1 MWAKVVSPERLTA
14 PVIGVYAVR
23 ILLGVSVFVV
33 LLLSLLSVQRD
44 TDRAHDTS
52 SVLVGALGVERTVS
66 QAGAGLR
73 GYLLTGRR
81 LMLAPFTEAQRML
94 PGQLRT
100 LTATARSAG
109 GSREAVAIA
118 ADIEADVIRFGLPL
132 SAPGMSLARSTTRQA
147 ALQFGLTA
155 TALQA
160 QFNAFIE
167 RLVTLR
173 SRRHA
178 AVTDEVGKAIALAA
192 LGLALSLALDLAV
205 LTFLL
210 RGVLRPIR
218 AVSRAAARFA
228 RGELDARVPDTG
240 IGEVAMLAASFNRMA
255 ESSEV
260 RTTELAS
267 AHERLAR
274 AATVA
279 EEASRMKSTFL
290 ANMSHEV
297 RTPLHGLLGML
308 ALLGETSLDDDQ
320 RAYLDVAQSSSDALM
335 RVVGDVLDIARIEA
349 GRLEIEQLE
358 FDLHETVRSV
368 CGLMG
373 LAAGDKRLSLRPS
386 IDAGVPPLVI
396 GDRTRVAQ
404 VLQNL
409 VSNAVKFT
417 PEGEVSV
424 AVSVVSSDFGRIVVR
439 FAVRD
444 TGIGI
449 EPAQLSRLFEPFVQA
464 EPGTTRKFGGS
475 GLGLAI
481 ARELTELMG
490 GSIAAESV
498 PGHGSTFSFD
508 LPFVSA
514 PARPAAL
521 PGSPGSA
528 AVAGGERAPASGL
541 PDEDA
546 ADENGRQARRGAAHD
561 GPAVPGAR
569 RILVAEDHDVNWI
582 VMERMLA
589 SRGHLAERAVDGE
602 QVLEKVAAARYDLLL
617 LDCQMPIRDGF
628 ETAREL
634 RRRELEAAAQ
644 CASEPAA
651 AAGRAAGERRL
662 PIVGI
667 TAGVID
673 AAYERYR
680 EAGMDDHLIKP
691 ISFAE
696 LDAILERWLAPVD
709 ALDPDR
715 IEILRKLFPG
725 SRLGPVLAE
734 IQEEVEQDLGEL
746 DVAIGERDQARVA
759 AAAHRIRNTA
769 QLLGAGGLAARA
781 AELDNPPR
789 DDREPV
795 ELDDGTLVRL
805 REQWAST
812 RAALAELAGNP
823 VRSFT

>member
-1 MWAKVVSPERLTA
+1 
-14 PVIGVYAVR
+14 
-23 ILLGVSVFVV
+23 
-33 LLLSLLSVQRD
+33 
-44 TDRAHDTS
+44 
-52 SVLVGALGVERTVS
+52 
-66 QAGAGLR
+66 
-73 GYLLTGRR
+73 
-81 LMLAPFTEAQRML
+81 
-94 PGQLRT
+94 
-100 LTATARSAG
+100 
-109 GSREAVAIA
+109 
-118 ADIEADVIRFGLPL
+118 
-132 SAPGMSLARSTTRQA
+132 
-147 ALQFGLTA
+147 
-155 TALQA
+155 
-160 QFNAFIE
+160 
-167 RLVTLR
+167 
-173 SRRHA
+173 
-178 AVTDEVGKAIALAA
+178 
-192 LGLALSLALDLAV
+192 V

-589 SRGHLAERAVDGE
+589 SREHLAERAVDGE

-644 CASEPAA
+644 CASPTPSVRRPFRARLTQIERQFGKGTVMRMGDPARASRSTRSRPARSRSTSRSGSA
-651 AAGRAAGERRL
+651 ACR
-662 PIVGI
+662 
-667 TAGVID
+667 
-673 AAYERYR
+673 
-680 EAGMDDHLIKP
+680 
-691 ISFAE
+691 
-696 LDAILERWLAPVD
+696 
-709 ALDPDR
+709 
-715 IEILRKLFPG
+715 
-725 SRLGPVLAE
+725 
-734 IQEEVEQDLGEL
+734 
-746 DVAIGERDQARVA
+746 
-759 AAAHRIRNTA
+759 
-769 QLLGAGGLAARA
+769 GAGSSRSSARS
-781 AELDNPPR
+781 PR
-789 DDREPV
+789 
-795 ELDDGTLVRL
+795 VR
-805 REQWAST
+805 RRSSTTSSPRRRSSAGSARSSTPSTRWTRSTPRGSAST
-812 RAALAELAGNP
+812 STSCSSPSPTTASR
-823 VRSFT
+823 RSRSSTC